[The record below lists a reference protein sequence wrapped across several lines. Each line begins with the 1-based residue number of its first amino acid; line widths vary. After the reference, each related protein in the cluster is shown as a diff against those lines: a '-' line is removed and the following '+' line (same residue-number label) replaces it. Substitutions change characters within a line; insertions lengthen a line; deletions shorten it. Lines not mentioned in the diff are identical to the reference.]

1 MTEQTVDSVEQLL
14 RDELGRG
21 DAMIATSRPI
31 LRHLLANDDH
41 ALFSDEMI
49 ARVRGMMHH
58 VARQL
63 LFAQAAA
70 GGTLDR
76 AGYAAERQEELAQA
90 LFEDTA
96 FLALAHALTLEAQLT
111 DRLQRRSGI
120 DAVLSPLVQELA
132 AAREVDVAALAMALL
147 AAQARFMQ
155 HHRRMEL
162 PLGELP
168 GDLFHR
174 ALLLLRAPGEE
185 ADPAAAEAEGR
196 LREAYDE
203 SAGRLGLL
211 TRLVMAMGQKAI
223 RALAIDHAGLAIFST
238 ALAMASSQDRAIAV
252 LSYAD
257 RQFARLALALRA
269 AGLKQQAVEEQF
281 LYLHPET
288 ALPDGFDMLRA
299 DRAAAL
305 LAGSQPEAAAF

>member
-1 MTEQTVDSVEQLL
+1 MTEQTAEAVELVL

-31 LRHLLANDDH
+31 LHHLLANDDH

-49 ARVRGMMHH
+49 ARIRGMMHD
-58 VARQL
+58 VASQL
-63 LFAQAAA
+63 LFAQGAAA
-70 GGTLDR
+70 DAPDR
-76 AGYAAERQEELAQA
+76 ARYAAERQDELAQA
-90 LFEDTA
+90 LFEDTD
-96 FLALAHALTLEAQLT
+96 FLAHAHALTLEAQLT
-111 DRLQRRSGI
+111 ERLQGRSGI
-120 DAVLSPLVQELA
+120 DAVLTPLVQELA
-132 AAREVDVAALAMALL
+132 AAREMDVAGLAMAVL

-155 HHRRMEL
+155 HHRRMAL

-174 ALLLLRAPGEE
+174 SLLLLLRSAADDQDAAEE
-185 ADPAAAEAEGR
+185 AERQLRDGYEEG
-196 LREAYDE
+196 A
-203 SAGRLGLL
+203 SRLGLL
-211 TRLVMAMGQKAI
+211 TRLVATMGQKAV

-238 ALAMASSQDRAIAV
+238 ALAMASGQDRSLTV
-252 LSYAD
+252 LSFAD

-281 LYLHPET
+281 LYLHPEI
-288 ALPDGFDMLRA
+288 ALPDGFDRLRA

-305 LAGSQPEAAAF
+305 LAGSQSAAVL

>member
-1 MTEQTVDSVEQLL
+1 MTEQTAEAVELLL

-49 ARVRGMMHH
+49 ARIRGMMNH
-58 VARQL
+58 VASQL
-63 LFAQAAA
+63 LFAEAAA
-70 GGTLDR
+70 ADALDR
-76 AGYAAERQEELAQA
+76 ARYAADRQDDLAQA
-90 LFEDTA
+90 LFEDTD
-96 FLALAHALTLEAQLT
+96 FLAHAHALTLEAQLT
-111 DRLQRRSGI
+111 ERLQGRSGI
-120 DAVLSPLVQELA
+120 DSVLTPLVQELA
-132 AAREVDVAALAMALL
+132 AAREMDVAGLAMAVL

-168 GDLFHR
+168 GDLFHQ
-174 ALLLLRAPGEE
+174 ALLLLRSQAEGGQ
-185 ADPAAAEAEGR
+185 AAEQAER
-196 LREAYDE
+196 HLRDSYEE

-211 TRLVMAMGQKAI
+211 TRLVMTMGQKAV

-238 ALAMASSQDRAIAV
+238 ALAMASTQSRDVTV
-252 LSYAD
+252 LSFAD

-281 LYLHPET
+281 LYLHPEI
-288 ALPDGFDMLRA
+288 ALPEGFDRLRA

-305 LAGSQPEAAAF
+305 LADSRPEAAF